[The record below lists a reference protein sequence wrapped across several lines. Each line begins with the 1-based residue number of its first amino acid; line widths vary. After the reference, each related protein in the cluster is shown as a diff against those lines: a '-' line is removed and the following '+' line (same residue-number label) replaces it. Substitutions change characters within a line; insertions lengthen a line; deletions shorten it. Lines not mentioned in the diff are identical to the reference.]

1 MDDLCACE
9 GYGWGRCVFLTVGCS
24 GIGEHWCSGSSLGC
38 GYMGQVREDKLLHH
52 EGTFSV

>member
-52 EGTFSV
+52 EGTLSV